1 MQKFL
6 RGWQNKISG
15 IEKQL
20 ATIDNDK
27 ARIKPAPNK
36 WSINEILGHLIDSAI
51 INHRRFILMQI
62 QNNLLF
68 DGYDQDRWVELQNYM
83 IKDLKTLIETWEIL
97 NLNILSALS
106 EVSPEFW
113 KKSIAE
119 HSLEEM
125 AWQDFPASQ
134 SVTPKEFVHDYFG
147 HMEHHLKQIFHLGD
161 INFSN

>member
-6 RGWQNKISG
+6 QSWQQKISL

-20 ATIDNDK
+20 ATIDTDK
-27 ARIKPAPNK
+27 ARVKPAPNK

-62 QNNLLF
+62 QNNLVF
-68 DGYDQDRWVELQNYM
+68 DGYEQDRWVELQNYL

-106 EVSPEFW
+106 EVPLEFW
-113 KKSIAE
+113 KKSYTE
-119 HSLEEM
+119 HSLEDT
-125 AWQDFPASQ
+125 AWQDFPAGQ
-134 SVTPKEFVHDYFG
+134 PVTPEDFVQDYFG

-161 INFSN
+161 INF